1 MAYPISSLDVILI
14 RPSNKLV
21 KNSLYLTAYDISLYV
36 MDNIYLNFFSI
47 ELFSHQCVILSKKE
61 VKLLRN
67 SSLHPTLI

>member
-21 KNSLYLTAYDISLYV
+21 KNSLYLTAYDISFYV